1 MSWLALLA
9 VLAVGPPDSA
19 PAPAATPPG
28 PAPSAAPDPAP
39 SVPAAPPS
47 PAPSTSTAARPP
59 ASSLP
64 AAPPS
69 PAPSTST
76 AAPAP
81 TFPPPASPSAA
92 PQPPPHAGEIPDAP
106 PRDPN
111 DTPFMRAPNNQP
123 QPVHLRTT
131 PDLRRG
137 YSSARRFAFTVAPLF
152 ASFRL
157 EFQNRPGR
165 THGAGVGGE
174 VDVQIMKWLWLRAQG
189 SYSVHP
195 VQEVRAEDSG
205 GDVVLQAAR
214 GTIKAAGFGAGPV
227 IALDLGRFVPLIEGG
242 VGGLRVATPDGVV
255 KGQLGEKCL
264 DNGGCDVGL
273 KCGAEK
279 TCEQSI
285 IPELYFGGAVDV
297 HVRRHF
303 SFGGGFRYYALL
315 SAPGKFPVYL
325 QASVRVVVRF

>member
-28 PAPSAAPDPAP
+28 PGQSAAPDPAP
-39 SVPAAPPS
+39 SVPATPPS
-47 PAPSTSTAARPP
+47 PAPAPAR
-59 ASSLP
+59 
-64 AAPPS
+64 
-69 PAPSTST
+69 STST
-76 AAPAP
+76 AAPAT
-81 TFPPPASPSAA
+81 TFPPPSAA
-92 PQPPPHAGEIPDAP
+92 PQPPPPHAGEIPDAP

-285 IPELYFGGAVDV
+285 IPELYFGGAIDV